1 MTSPSTYAL
10 TRLCANCGFR
20 LEASLLRCPIDGL
33 TLAPASENNAM
44 LGPYRLLRRLGRG
57 GMGVVYEA
65 ENQRLGRTVAIK
77 LLHRA
82 LRSDQVVVDRFFL
95 EARAVNTIR
104 HPHVVQ
110 TYDLVADPQDL
121 YMVMEYL
128 EGDDLAHLLSKSAGQ
143 PWPVARAVHVL
154 EQICGAL
161 QVTHRRGIVHRDLK
175 PANIFLTRAHG
186 KEDYVKVLDFG
197 IAKLGAGGKLT
208 QEGLTMGTPEYM
220 SPEQVRGEDIDGRSD
235 LYGLAC
241 IAFELL
247 TGYQLFGGG
256 SQTDVMLSQLHTPP
270 QSLRRFNKDI
280 PAALDA
286 VILRCLAKD
295 AWDRPSTAYEMARA
309 LAEAVG
315 LPFDVSGAF
324 AALTPSSLPKLSDG
338 RRPTTGALP
347 PVAGL
352 REPSGGDEDE
362 LPRRRWMRSLTQAL
376 PVAVVLF
383 VVGGVVAWRSRAAAP
398 PADPG
403 PAAVNVQVQSQP
415 AGAEVIDV
423 ATHQTWGFTPLQ
435 RQLLPG
441 SQQSVQIR
449 HAGFVPAVQ
458 TFTVES
464 GGVVAVA
471 LVPERPAVVPP
482 PAAAPSPP
490 AEPAPP
496 RVHKRSLPQ
505 TPPAKDSPPTRVG
518 TSGTIDPFAP

>member
-1 MTSPSTYAL
+1 
-10 TRLCANCGFR
+10 
-20 LEASLLRCPIDGL
+20 
-33 TLAPASENNAM
+33 M

-57 GMGVVYEA
+57 GMGVVYQA

-110 TYDLVADPQDL
+110 TYDLVADPHDL

-128 EGDDLAHLLSKSAGQ
+128 EGSDLAHLLAKSAGQ
-143 PWPVARAVHVL
+143 PWPVARVVHVL

-175 PANIFLTRAHG
+175 PANIFLTQTNG

-280 PAALDA
+280 PAELDA
-286 VILRCLAKD
+286 LILRCLAKD
-295 AWDRPSTAYEMARA
+295 AWDRPSTAYELARA
-309 LAEAVG
+309 LADSVG

-324 AALTPSSLPKLSDG
+324 ASLTPSTLPKLSNG
-338 RRPTTGALP
+338 GRPTTGALP
-347 PVAGL
+347 AVAGL
-352 REPSGGDEDE
+352 RDLAPEEDNQLAPRWRHKAAQV
-362 LPRRRWMRSLTQAL
+362 LPWGAFLL
-376 PVAVVLF
+376 
-383 VVGGVVAWRSRAAAP
+383 GAAALVMWLSRP
-398 PADPG
+398 PKPQSER
-403 PAAVNVQVQSQP
+403 PPTAVTVQLQSHP
-415 AGAEVIDV
+415 SGAEVVDV
-423 ATHQTWGFTPLQ
+423 ASGQMWGLTPLQ
-435 RQLLPG
+435 RELLPG
-441 SQQSVQIR
+441 TEHKVQVR
-449 HAGFVPAVQ
+449 HVGFLPAAQ

-464 GGVVAVA
+464 GGGVVAVA
-471 LVPERPAVVPP
+471 LAPLPAPPPPSPP
-482 PAAAPSPP
+482 PASPP
-490 AEPAPP
+490 PPVKVRKRRAVEPSTP
-496 RVHKRSLPQ
+496 RDLQRP
-505 TPPAKDSPPTRVG
+505 RG
-518 TSGTIDPFAP
+518 GNGTIDPFAP